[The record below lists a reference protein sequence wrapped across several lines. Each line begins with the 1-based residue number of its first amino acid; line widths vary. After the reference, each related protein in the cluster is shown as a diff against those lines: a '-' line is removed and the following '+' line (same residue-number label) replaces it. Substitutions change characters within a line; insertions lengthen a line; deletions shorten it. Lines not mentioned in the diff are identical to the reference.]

1 MVRAAKVVGVVLAGA
16 LSLAAYACG
25 GDDSDGGG
33 SGTGGSGGTGGKEGG
48 TCGPTPLGFPGTC
61 KSGAPEECCG
71 TTLPVMQKRDK
82 NDKLIAPDWSC
93 LTGGGGSGGTGG
105 SGMGGSGGS
114 GGADSGTAD
123 SGTSDAGDDSG
134 TSDAG
139 GDGGTVSDKN
149 KFAVLDFSSDKG
161 VADIEVD
168 LFEGETIF
176 GKTPFF
182 SDFTKGVSHHAGE
195 TGLNIGEFYFPHPAE
210 KYLSY
215 RVKEKPGVAK
225 EFVGFGYAVPAV
237 PGKVDGATLTPDMYE
252 QLSTAVV
259 TLAGWTPPEDLAIIT
274 GPIRDCAGDD
284 VGGARIK
291 FFDETANGEVEP
303 GTCERDVR
311 YVYFDGSLPN
321 VKCAYT
327 DYRQSLFVIANAP
340 SNAPG
345 QPKAGNKYRIEYW
358 GRLSESD
365 AEPVKFAQKSVEIFA
380 NTVNVHQIRPNVP
393 KK

>member
-1 MVRAAKVVGVVLAGA
+1 MIRAAKVVGVVLAGA

-25 GDDSDGGG
+25 GDEDGGGG
-33 SGTGGSGGTGGKEGG
+33 SGGGNTGGKGGSEGG

-61 KSGAPEECCG
+61 KGGAPPECCG
-71 TTLPVMQKRDK
+71 TTLPVMKKRDT

-93 LTGGGGSGGTGG
+93 LTGGGGTGGTGG
-105 SGMGGSGGS
+105 AGGSAGAG
-114 GGADSGTAD
+114 GGA
-123 SGTSDAGDDSG
+123 SDAGDTDAGS
-134 TSDAG
+134 SDAG
-139 GDGGTVSDKN
+139 DTDGGASDAGSNADKN

-161 VADIEVD
+161 VADIEVEVFD
-168 LFEGETIF
+168 GETIF
-176 GKTPFF
+176 GKTPFLT
-182 SDFTKGVSHHAGE
+182 DFTKGSDHHTSE
-195 TGLNIGEFYFPHPAE
+195 PGLNIGEFYFPHPAG

-225 EFVGFGYAVPAV
+225 EFVGFGYDVPAA
-237 PGKVDGATLTPDMYE
+237 PGKVEGATLTPDTYA
-252 QLSTAVV
+252 QLTSAVV
-259 TLAGWTPPEDLAIIT
+259 TLAGWSPPEDLAVIT
-274 GPIRDCAGDD
+274 GPIRDCVGDD
-284 VGGARIK
+284 VGGARVK
-291 FFDETANGEVEP
+291 FFDEDATKELEP
-303 GTCERDVR
+303 GSCERDVR

-365 AEPVKFAQKSVEIFA
+365 TEAVKFAEKSVEIFA

>member
-25 GDDSDGGG
+25 GDEDGGG
-33 SGTGGSGGTGGKEGG
+33 GGSTGGAGGTGGKEGG

-93 LTGGGGSGGTGG
+93 ITGGGGGGTGGTGG

-114 GGADSGTAD
+114 GG
-123 SGTSDAGDDSG
+123 SDAGDPDSG
-134 TSDAG
+134 TT
-139 GDGGTVSDKN
+139 DGGTTDGGTTDGGTPSDKN

-168 LFEGETIF
+168 LFEGESIF
-176 GKTPFF
+176 GKKAFHN
-182 SDFTKGVSHHAGE
+182 DFTKGVEHHASE
-195 TGLNIGEFYFPHPAE
+195 PGLNIGEFYFPHPAE
-210 KYLSY
+210 KYISY

-225 EFVGFGYAVPAV
+225 EFVGFGYDVPAV
-237 PGKVDGATLTPDMYE
+237 PGKVEGATLTPDMYD

-259 TLAGWTPPEDLAIIT
+259 TLAGWSAPEDLAIIT
-274 GPIRDCAGDD
+274 GPIRDCVGDD

-291 FFDETANGEVEP
+291 FIDETANGEIEP

-321 VKCAYT
+321 VKCSYT

-340 SNAPG
+340 SNAPT